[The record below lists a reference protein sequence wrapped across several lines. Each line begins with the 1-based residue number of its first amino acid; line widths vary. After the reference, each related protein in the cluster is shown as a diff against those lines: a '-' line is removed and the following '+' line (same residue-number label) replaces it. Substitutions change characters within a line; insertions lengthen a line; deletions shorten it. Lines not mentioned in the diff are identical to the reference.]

1 MKMGNPEK
9 DWHHDV
15 MPAGAAR
22 VMSNLSKREIL
33 QGFYLAGGTGMALHI
48 GHRISRDLDFF
59 KQSFDEKTLLNALSG
74 IDELSVVSTDRETL
88 HLTIEGVKVSFLG
101 YPYPLLL
108 PSEIYSGMPV
118 ADPRDIACM
127 KISAI
132 SGRGSKRDFV
142 DLYVAARRY
151 LLKDLLDF
159 FKTKFARINYN
170 MVHILKSLTY
180 FEDAEKEPMPHML
193 APILWDEIKEFFMSE
208 VPELL

>member
-1 MKMGNPEK
+1 MGNPEK
-9 DWHHDV
+9 DWHHDA